1 MRTKN
6 MLYLREYNINDA
18 IRVRIPTV
26 GEVLE
31 CEDEYYGIVAMLT
44 AMPIDMMVQLSD
56 IGIDFTTIDEYDLFL
71 LLVGTLKEQDTSL
84 IFTDLDLKRFQTAV
98 NEQNGNIILVDED
111 SGTVI
116 DRAIH
121 AQIADTLRRIHHL
134 KKDNHKPANSE
145 AKEYMIERARKK
157 ISRQRNQESASQLE
171 KLIVALVN
179 TEQYHYGFEGTRELS
194 IYQFNESVRQI
205 IKKIDYDNKMRGIYA
220 GTVSA
225 KDLSQDDWNWL
236 THK

>member
-6 MLYLREYNINDA
+6 MLYLRECNINDA

-116 DRAIH
+116 DRAIQ

>member
-6 MLYLREYNINDA
+6 MLYLRECNINDA

-220 GTVSA
+220 GTISA